1 MSCGSSF
8 CSVSTPQ
15 PPLTGGY
22 TPTAKN
28 MDMLRRYKRGESI
41 GFTGRSSLRAKGLL
55 PRESAEYKGMYVLGP
70 KYSGT
75 GTEKVLSR
83 PSLAVR
89 LPARVASQPS
99 FKTKKG
105 KKPKPRQGSHKLHSR
120 SKTRRQRLP
129 RRR

>member
-1 MSCGSSF
+1 MSCGASF
-8 CSVSTPQ
+8 CTVSTPQ
-15 PPLTGGY
+15 PQPQLTGGY
-22 TPTAKN
+22 SPTAKN

-83 PSLAVR
+83 PS
-89 LPARVASQPS
+89 S
-99 FKTKKG
+99 KTKKG
-105 KKPKPRQGSHKLHSR
+105 RKPKQHQGSRKLHSR
-120 SKTRRQRLP
+120 SKTRRHRLHRLLP
-129 RRR
+129 HRR

>member
-1 MSCGSSF
+1 
-8 CSVSTPQ
+8 
-15 PPLTGGY
+15 
-22 TPTAKN
+22 

-75 GTEKVLSR
+75 GAEKVLLR
-83 PSLAVR
+83 
-89 LPARVASQPS
+89 PS

-105 KKPKPRQGSHKLHSR
+105 RRLNQTQKQRQGSRKLHSR
-120 SKTRRQRLP
+120 SKTRRLHHLP
-129 RRR
+129 HRR

>member
-1 MSCGSSF
+1 
-8 CSVSTPQ
+8 
-15 PPLTGGY
+15 
-22 TPTAKN
+22 

-75 GTEKVLSR
+75 GTEKVL
-83 PSLAVR
+83 VR
-89 LPARVASQPS
+89 PS

-105 KKPKPRQGSHKLHSR
+105 KKPKRRQGSHKLHSR
-120 SKTRRQRLP
+120 SKTRCRHLP

>member
-1 MSCGSSF
+1 
-8 CSVSTPQ
+8 
-15 PPLTGGY
+15 
-22 TPTAKN
+22 

-75 GTEKVLSR
+75 GTEKVLLR
-83 PSLAVR
+83 
-89 LPARVASQPS
+89 PS

-105 KKPKPRQGSHKLHSR
+105 ANQKPKQHQGSRKLHSR
-120 SKTRRQRLP
+120 SKTRRRHRLP
-129 RRR
+129 HRR

>member
-1 MSCGSSF
+1 M
-8 CSVSTPQ
+8 CSPLAPPDASLPQ
-15 PPLTGGY
+15 AGGY

-28 MDMLRRYKRGESI
+28 MEMLRRYKRGESI

-55 PRESAEYKGMYVLGP
+55 PRVSAEYKGMYVLGP

-75 GTEKVLSR
+75 GSEKVLKGN
-83 PSLAVR
+83 P
-89 LPARVASQPS
+89 

-105 KKPKPRQGSHKLHSR
+105 RRLSQTRKLRSR
-120 SKTRRQRLP
+120 SKTRRLP